1 MVFNLIL
8 MYCVPEKKK
17 NEHTFMC
24 SFLVHEAGVEPARPC
39 EHWHLKPA
47 SLPIPPLVHQMV
59 LRNKFLSRRDLYSS
73 TVHLKCQQLFLE
85 IKKLLSESL
94 SPSLPHGEKY
104 PHGQKGKETRTELC
118 PLWVSLFA
126 LLVRMTGLEPVR
138 AFTHKHLK
146 LASLPIPAHPQISI
160 YDYTCFAPICQP
172 FLFLSF
178 LKKIVDN
185 AFS

>member
-1 MVFNLIL
+1 
-8 MYCVPEKKK
+8 
-17 NEHTFMC
+17 MC

-73 TVHLKCQQLFLE
+73 IVHLKCQQLFLE
-85 IKKLLSESL
+85 IKKLLSESR

-118 PLWVSLFA
+118 PLWVSLFCLAGADDGTRTRTPVAGTSTSSWPVYLFQHIRKSAFMIIRA
-126 LLVRMTGLEPVR
+126 LP
-138 AFTHKHLK
+138 
-146 LASLPIPAHPQISI
+146 
-160 YDYTCFAPICQP
+160 
-172 FLFLSF
+172 LFVNLFYFYHF

-185 AFS
+185 ASS

>member
-1 MVFNLIL
+1 MQIKKRRIGLTNQCGALEHIDR
-8 MYCVPEKKK
+8 MNIEKK
-17 NEHTFMC
+17 NEHTFVC

-118 PLWVSLFA
+118 PLWVSLFC
-126 LLVRMTGLEPVR
+126 
-138 AFTHKHLK
+138 
-146 LASLPIPAHPQISI
+146 LAGADDGTRTRTRIHAQAPQ
-160 YDYTCFAPICQP
+160 ACQ
-172 FLFLSF
+172 ST
-178 LKKIVDN
+178 N
-185 AFS
+185 SSTSANQHS

>member
-1 MVFNLIL
+1 M
-8 MYCVPEKKK
+8 CRKAKK
-17 NEHTFMC
+17 NEHTFVC

-73 TVHLKCQQLFLE
+73 IVCLKCQQLFLE
-85 IKKLLSESL
+85 IKNCFLSRSVPPCPMGK
-94 SPSLPHGEKY
+94 SIPTGKKEKRRA
-104 PHGQKGKETRTELC
+104 QNSVLC
-118 PLWVSLFA
+118 GCLFFA

-160 YDYTCFAPICQP
+160 HDYTCFAPICQP

-178 LKKIVDN
+178 SEEN
-185 AFS
+185 C